1 MKGLAILKP
10 YLKGRRWQIALA
22 MLFALASDGCKLIL
36 PFLAGRGI
44 DSIRN
49 GNLDIAPLL
58 FLMGGLLLLGMGF
71 RYFFDLLTSAIGQ
84 SLVKSLRDDVFARIG
99 NAKVSYL
106 DEQSH
111 GDLLQR
117 LVNDIEN
124 VQNGLIVGALSIFEG
139 VVQIA
144 ITIVLMF
151 YLNWLLGLVV
161 VLLSPISILVSRFIS
176 SRNST
181 YFKKQSK
188 TLGELTSDT
197 LESID
202 NLEAVS
208 AYGVYELKKEG
219 FASRNEEMRA
229 SSFKAIFAACWINPA
244 TRLVNNLIY
253 GAVVT
258 LGAAMLCFP
267 SSFSFMGIAFTVGS
281 LSSFLTYSYQYMAPF
296 NEVADASSD
305 LFYAKA
311 SLSRVK
317 EVLEAPLDIDEG
329 QLPLDSVDSL
339 SASHIDFSYDKKRK
353 VIDDFDLE
361 IYKGHKIA
369 LVGPTGCGKT
379 TVINLLMR
387 FYDPDKGDF
396 LINDTPTT
404 SFPKKRMREHMGMV
418 LQDTWL
424 AHGTIAE
431 NIALGKPNASK
442 EEIVQA
448 ARKAHADG
456 FIMRMKEG
464 YDTVVSNAS
473 SMSMGEK
480 QLLCVARIMLCSPEI
495 VLLDE
500 ATSSIDLRTEI
511 ELSSSFDE
519 LMKGKTSL
527 VVAHRLST
535 IENADLILVMRQGK
549 IIEMGDFGQ
558 LLDKKGF
565 FYELYQAQFA

>member
-1 MKGLAILKP
+1 MKSLSILKP
-10 YLKGRRWQIALA
+10 YLKGKKWQIALA
-22 MLFALASDGCKLIL
+22 LLFALASDGCKLIL
-36 PFLAGRGI
+36 PFLAGRAI
-44 DSIRN
+44 DQIRN
-49 GNLDIAPLL
+49 GNLDIAPFL
-58 FLMGGLLLLGMGF
+58 FAMGGLLLAGMAF
-71 RYFFDLLTSAIGQ
+71 RYFFDLLTSMIGQ
-84 SLVKSLRDDVFARIG
+84 SIVKRLRDDVFASIG
-99 NAKVSYL
+99 GAKVSYL
-106 DEQSH
+106 DEQTH

-139 VVQIA
+139 VIQIA

-151 YLNWLLGLVV
+151 YLNWVLGLVV

-176 SRNST
+176 SRNSA
-181 YFKKQSK
+181 YFKKQSQ
-188 TLGELTSDT
+188 TLGELTSDS

-202 NLEAVS
+202 NLEAIS
-208 AYGVYELKKEG
+208 AYGVYEEKKVG
-219 FASRNEEMRA
+219 FAKTNEEMRK

-258 LGAAMLCFP
+258 LGAAMLCF
-267 SSFSFMGIAFTVGS
+267 SDSFSWMGIAFTVGS

-305 LFYAKA
+305 LFYARA
-311 SLSRVK
+311 SLQRVK
-317 EVLEAPLDIDEG
+317 EVLDSPVDVDEG
-329 QLPLDSVDSL
+329 KRELAEVDSL
-339 SASHIDFSYDKKRK
+339 RASHIDFSYDKKRK

-379 TVINLLMR
+379 TIINLLMR
-387 FYDPDKGDF
+387 FFDPDKGDF
-396 LINDTPTT
+396 LINETPT
-404 SFPKKRMREHMGMV
+404 SRFPKQAMREHMGMV
-418 LQDTWL
+418 LQETWL
-424 AHGTIAE
+424 KHGTIAE
-431 NIALGKPNASK
+431 NIAIGKPGAGMD
-442 EEIVQA
+442 EIVEA
-448 ARKAHADG
+448 AKKAHADA
-456 FIMRMKEG
+456 FIRRMKDG
-464 YDTVVSNAS
+464 YGTVVSNAS
-473 SMSMGEK
+473 ALSMGEK
-480 QLLCVARIMLCSPEI
+480 QLLCVARIMLASPEI

-535 IENADLILVMRQGK
+535 IENADLILVMKQGR
-549 IIEMGDFGQ
+549 IIEMGNFDE
-558 LLDKKGF
+558 LLSEKGF
-565 FYELYQAQFA
+565 FYDLYQAQFA